1 MHTRLLVILNA
12 GVLVLLL
19 VLTMEAAGMRRS
31 LRRIEREQR
40 RLVTPAPA
48 LVWYLVAP
56 PGPLGNVDAPFE
68 QWTLVFDKPFDT
80 EAQCLSSRKVGRTLL
95 FPEPEFYNT
104 RCVSSDDPRLKALA
118 R

>member
-31 LRRIEREQR
+31 LRRIEREWR

-56 PGPLGNVDAPFE
+56 PNGNVHAPFE
-68 QWTLVFDKPFDT
+68 QWELVFDKPFDT
-80 EAQCLSSRKVGRTLL
+80 EAQCLGSRKVGRTLL
-95 FPEPEFYNT
+95 FPEPVFFNP